1 MRRMHVIGVAAV
13 ALVALAVAVTA
24 NANSPASQT
33 TFDLQVAAKHPA
45 KFGKRAGTPKKPKP
59 VNLTL
64 EMTGDTEP
72 PGGSPSTSTDVVI
85 QLPSTHK
92 WFGSKWPK
100 SKRCSP
106 ETVEEKEA
114 CPAGSKIGDG
124 KVLASNK
131 NETTGQ
137 KLPEDIELTAF
148 VLKSGGLGLFVEGT
162 EPLQFAALLP
172 GKISNKNT
180 KISVHIP
187 DNVQEP
193 LTGIPTGI
201 EDLTFTLTGK
211 IKSKGK
217 TYGAISSVGCKNKKW
232 KTVVTNIYRDGR
244 NKDDDTV
251 KCTAAKKKRSN

>member
-1 MRRMHVIGVAAV
+1 MRRMHVIGAAATVLVVLVAAV
-13 ALVALAVAVTA
+13 AAY
-24 NANSPASQT
+24 ANSTAENT
-33 TFDLQVAAKHPA
+33 TFDLSVAAKHPS
-45 KFGKRAGTPKKPKP
+45 KFGKRAGTAAKPKP
-59 VNLTL
+59 LNLTL
-64 EMTGDTEP
+64 DMKGDTEP
-72 PGGSPSTSTDVVI
+72 AGGSPSTSTDIVI
-85 QLPSTHK
+85 QLPSTQK
-92 WFGSKWPK
+92 FFGKKWPR

-106 ETVEEKEA
+106 ATIEEKEA
-114 CPAGSKIGDG
+114 CPAGSKIGSGD
-124 KVLASNK
+124 VLASNK

-137 KLPEDIELTAF
+137 KLPEEIELTAF

-172 GKISNKNT
+172 GKISKKNT

-193 LTGIPTGI
+193 LAGIPTGI
-201 EDLTFTLTGK
+201 EDLTFTLNGR

-244 NKDDDTV
+244 KKDSDTV
-251 KCTAAKKKRSN
+251 KCTAAKKKRN